1 MASIIPTAIMA
12 LSHHTPTVRDSLSG
26 IFGSISLTAWICLL
40 LPQLIANYR
49 AQSADGLSMG
59 FLFIWLLGDITNLVG
74 ALFTH
79 LAPSAVA
86 LAFYFCIADIV
97 LISQS
102 MYYNAKNARRSS
114 RHRQPRATD
123 DQASGEEDPLLNES
137 RRRTSSTGL
146 PGSQRRHEVHTETSL
161 EPLRKIVTGE
171 DDTPDSN
178 PWLHNTLS
186 LLAVWLVGAAGW
198 FISYKAGAWDA
209 DHGSSDPQS
218 PEEDGT
224 MAKVGLALG
233 YFSAVC
239 YLLAR
244 VPQINAR
251 RSSRHRQPRAT
262 DDQASGEEDPLLNE
276 SRRRTSSTGLPGSQ
290 RRHEVHTETSL
301 EPLRKIVTGED
312 DTPDS
317 NPWLHNTLS
326 LLAVWLVGAAGWFIS
341 YKAGAWDADHG
352 SSDPQSPEEDGIMA
366 KVGLALGYFSA
377 VCYLLARVPQIVKNH
392 REKSCEGLALLFF
405 LLSLTGNLSYGASL
419 IAYSQD
425 PHYLLKALPWLVGS
439 LGTIAEDMVIFAQFH
454 LYASERTS
462 TLASAA

>member
-123 DQASGEEDPLLNES
+123 DQAPGEEDPLLNES

-146 PGSQRRHEVHTETSL
+146 PGSQRRHEIHTETSL

-186 LLAVWLVGAAGW
+186 LLAVWLVGAAG
-198 FISYKAGAWDA
+198 
-209 DHGSSDPQS
+209 
-218 PEEDGT
+218 
-224 MAKVGLALG
+224 
-233 YFSAVC
+233 C
-239 YLLAR
+239 
-244 VPQINAR
+244 
-251 RSSRHRQPRAT
+251 
-262 DDQASGEEDPLLNE
+262 
-276 SRRRTSSTGLPGSQ
+276 
-290 RRHEVHTETSL
+290 
-301 EPLRKIVTGED
+301 
-312 DTPDS
+312 
-317 NPWLHNTLS
+317 
-326 LLAVWLVGAAGWFIS
+326 
-341 YKAGAWDADHG
+341 
-352 SSDPQSPEEDGIMA
+352 
-366 KVGLALGYFSA
+366 
-377 VCYLLARVPQIVKNH
+377 ARVPQIVKNY

-462 TLASAA
+462 VLASAA